1 MAKSDTFQCSVVT
14 PERTMVECAATFV
27 AFPAHDGEMGVLF
40 NRSPLLCKLGVGR
53 LRIEAPTENHTMYI
67 DGGFAQVVDNRLT
80 ILTEQAGRPEDID
93 PAAAEEALIEARA
106 MKITDENSYKARTR
120 AIQRSQIQIR
130 LATNK
135 TPR

>member
-80 ILTEQAGRPEDID
+80 ILDRAGRPPGGHRPRRGRRGLNRSSGHEDHRREFLQSPHPRNPAQPD
-93 PAAAEEALIEARA
+93 P
-106 MKITDENSYKARTR
+106 NSAGY
-120 AIQRSQIQIR
+120 
-130 LATNK
+130 
-135 TPR
+135 